1 MIVGSESSTAADGG
15 GRHRRDRLT
24 VSPTTHEG
32 GPAAPRSTA
41 RIIGLDGAR
50 GLSAVGVAVMHV
62 AGNFSPHSAA
72 TTKITVIGMSL
83 IFFYVLSGFLLF
95 LPYVRNL
102 LEERSV
108 ATIPSTRNFAIH
120 RFARI
125 LPGYLAIFLI
135 CNYVFQVVYVANPAL
150 QPIGTDK
157 GTGMITD
164 PWQLVANLTL
174 VQTYIPK
181 YALTGLN
188 PSWSLT
194 LEFAFY
200 ASLPLLGYLLFALRK
215 RISMP
220 PMRLALLAPLILIV
234 IGFLGKALAPLVVAH
249 FGVTDPELIQWG
261 PNWVAVYMRSFL
273 ANADNFAFGMLAA
286 MLMVAIER
294 GMIAQRISRR
304 VRSVSAVGVLLS
316 LAGGLGLI
324 ALGNLF
330 GLSAIAIA
338 SALVILVIVTPLA
351 LGQRSGI
358 GEVLEMAPFR
368 YVGKVSLSLYLLH
381 FPIMLMLY
389 RFGLL
394 AGDSMLGMVTNIVV
408 VLAVTMVVS
417 TVTYYAVE
425 QPAMDLA
432 RRYRYRWR

>member
-1 MIVGSESSTAADGG
+1 MTVEPKPTTAASTQGG
-15 GRHRRDRLT
+15 GRHRRDQ
-24 VSPTTHEG
+24 VATTAA
-32 GPAAPRSTA
+32 PAAPGTAA

-62 AGNFSPHSAA
+62 AGNFSPHAAA
-72 TTKITVIGMSL
+72 TTKITLVGMSL

-95 LPYVRNL
+95 LPYVRRL
-102 LEERSV
+102 TEDPSV
-108 ATIPSTRNFAIH
+108 ATIPSTKNFAIH

-125 LPGYLAIFLI
+125 VPGYLAIFLL
-135 CNYVFQVVYVANPAL
+135 CNYVFQVVYVENPAL

-164 PWQLVANLTL
+164 PWQLLANLTL

-200 ASLPLLGYLLFALRK
+200 ASLPLIGYLLFATRQ
-215 RISMP
+215 RSSMR
-220 PMRLALLAPLILIV
+220 PMRVALIGPVILLA
-234 IGFLGKALAPLVVAH
+234 IGFIGKALAPLVVTH
-249 FGVTDPELIQWG
+249 FGITDPELMQWG

-286 MLMVAIER
+286 MLMVAMQQRTVSE
-294 GMIAQRISRR
+294 RISRR
-304 VRSVSAVGVLLS
+304 VQLFSAIGIVVSLVGS
-316 LAGGLGLI
+316 LALI
-324 ALGNLF
+324 AAGNLF
-330 GLSAIAIA
+330 GLSGIALA
-338 SALVILVIVTPLA
+338 SALVILVIVAPLA
-351 LGQRSGI
+351 RGQRSSI
-358 GEVLEMAPFR
+358 GEALEMAPFR

-381 FPIMLMLY
+381 FPIMLMMY
-389 RFGLL
+389 RYGLL
-394 AGDSMLGMVTNIVV
+394 AGDSMGGMALNIVT

-425 QPAMDLA
+425 QPAMNVA

>member
-1 MIVGSESSTAADGG
+1 MTVASGAPTGG
-15 GRHRRDRLT
+15 AVETGRHRRDR
-24 VSPTTHEG
+24 
-32 GPAAPRSTA
+32 PATSAPSTGA

-62 AGNFSPHSAA
+62 AGNFSPHAAA
-72 TTKITVIGMSL
+72 TTKITLIGMSL

-95 LPYVRNL
+95 LPYVRKL
-102 LEERSV
+102 TEDPSV
-108 ATIPSTRNFAIH
+108 ATLPSTRNFAIH

-125 LPGYLAIFLI
+125 VPGYLAIFLL
-135 CNYVFQVVYVANPAL
+135 CNYVFHVVYVDNPTL

-164 PWQLVANLTL
+164 PWQLLANLTL
-174 VQTYIPK
+174 VQTYVPK

-200 ASLPLLGYLLFALRK
+200 ASLPLLGMLLFSLRK
-215 RISMP
+215 RTSARP
-220 PMRLALLAPLILIV
+220 LRLALVAPIILIV
-234 IGFLGKALAPLVVAH
+234 IGFVGKVLAPLVAH
-249 FGVTDPELIQWG
+249 HFHVTDPELQNWG
-261 PNWVAVYMRSFL
+261 PNWVAVYLRSFL

-286 MLMVAIER
+286 MVMVAMEQRSISE
-294 GMIAQRISRR
+294 RISRR
-304 VRSVSAVGVLLS
+304 VRRFSAVGIFVCLVVALVLIW
-316 LAGGLGLI
+316 A
-324 ALGNLF
+324 GNLF
-330 GLSAIAIA
+330 GLSGIAIA
-338 SALVILVIVTPLA
+338 SALVILVIVAPLA
-351 LGQRSGI
+351 RGQRSGLAE
-358 GEVLEMAPFR
+358 GLELAPFR
-368 YVGKVSLSLYLLH
+368 YIGKVSLSLYLLH
-381 FPIMLMLY
+381 FPVMLMLY

-394 AGDSMLGMVTNIVV
+394 AGDSMGGMVTNIVV

-425 QPAMDLA
+425 QPAMNIA

>member
-1 MIVGSESSTAADGG
+1 MILESDSSTAAEG
-15 GRHRRDRLT
+15 GRHHRDQVT
-24 VSPTTHEG
+24 VPAG
-32 GPAAPRSTA
+32 APAAAVPA
-41 RIIGLDGAR
+41 VRIIGLDGAR
-50 GLSAVGVAVMHV
+50 GLSAVCVAVMHV

-72 TTKITVIGMSL
+72 TTKITLVGMSL

-95 LPYVRNL
+95 LPYVRHL
-102 LEERSV
+102 LEEPSA

-120 RFARI
+120 RLARI

-135 CNYVFQVVYVANPAL
+135 CNYVFQVVYVSNPAL

-164 PWQLVANLTL
+164 PWQLLANLTL

-215 RISMP
+215 RVSTP
-220 PMRLALLAPLILIV
+220 PMKLALLAPVILIV
-234 IGFLGKALAPLVVAH
+234 IGFLGKALGPLVVAH
-249 FGVTDPELIQWG
+249 SGITDPELIQWG

-286 MLMVAIER
+286 MLMVAMQK
-294 GMIAQRISRR
+294 GMIPERISRR
-304 VRSVSAVGVLLS
+304 VRTASAVGVVVS
-316 LAGGLGLI
+316 LAASLGLI

-330 GLSAIAIA
+330 GLSGIALA
-338 SALVILVIVTPLA
+338 SALVVLVIVAPLA
-351 LGQRSGI
+351 RGQRSGI
-358 GEVLEMAPFR
+358 GEVLEKGPFR

-394 AGDSMLGMVTNIVV
+394 AGDSMLGMVTNIVL
-408 VLAVTMVVS
+408 VLAVTIVVS
-417 TVTYYAVE
+417 TLTYYAVE
-425 QPAMDLA
+425 QPAMDIA